1 MTIGIYI
8 LKFHGTDKVYVG
20 QSLRIEERF
29 NKHKLKLTNGLA
41 NYKLMDAYSKYG
53 YPILEV
59 IVETDIDE
67 DLDTLENEAIE
78 IYDAVNNG
86 FNINSKAGGGGIGLQ
101 GEAHGNSRYT
111 NSDILKVFKFLIED
125 IPFKDILSNTGVS
138 VHTIRDI
145 SKGKTHR
152 WLKNEFPI
160 EYEKMLSLKGNRE
173 KNTAKDRGIIYNP
186 ILSPEGE
193 LYTIDNLTAFA
204 IKYNL
209 NPSHLSGVLHGLRK
223 THKGWKLPT
232 N

>member
-125 IPFKDILSNTGVS
+125 ISFKDILSNTGVS
-138 VHTIRDI
+138 LHTIRDI

-160 EYEKMLSLKGNRE
+160 EYEKMLLLKGNRE

-186 ILSPEGE
+186 ILSPEGK

-223 THKGWKLPT
+223 THKGWKLPI